1 MLHLNDKTWSKM
13 ICLSFFVFIQ
23 LSIHLNLI
31 SCDNVENRS
40 GLDLPQSALSSQKI
54 TRKNMSETS
63 KTSSSTVLHFF
74 WPISNVDF
82 KPRWHHLD
90 CKSDGEGWSCW
101 LWRSLLLKFQHFTV
115 RVLLLCFAAFGPI
128 VSDTRGAN
136 VCLRKPL
143 LGLNQ
148 SFGGVHWPRKWVFT
162 AKGNNTQ

>member
-1 MLHLNDKTWSKM
+1 MLHLNCKTWSKI
-13 ICLSFFVFIQ
+13 ICLLFFVFIQ

-31 SCDNVENRS
+31 SCNNVENRS
-40 GLDLPQSALSSQKI
+40 GIDLPQSALSSQK
-54 TRKNMSETS
+54 SQE
-63 KTSSSTVLHFF
+63 KTSRKHLKHLHQQSYTL

-82 KPRWHHLD
+82 KPRWQHLD
-90 CKSDGEGWSCW
+90 CKSDGEGLSCW
-101 LWRSLLLKFQHFTV
+101 LRRPFLLKFQHFTV
-115 RVLLLCFAAFGPI
+115 RVLPLCFAAFGPI

-162 AKGNNTQ
+162 ARGNNTQ